1 MLLRSFNIETNC
13 KFDCVF
19 VFFCKAEASCPDE
32 KTELIFQDLI
42 LNSVDWLLC
51 EDLVFFWWRCDIC

>member
-1 MLLRSFNIETNC
+1 MFN
-13 KFDCVF
+13 
-19 VFFCKAEASCPDE
+19 EASCPDE

-51 EDLVFFWWRCDIC
+51 EDLVFFGGARPFIQMTINLNPAAAGRKKDRK